1 MSNGDG
7 GIDIIGN
14 YKHYVLLVQCKD
26 LTKQVSVGEIRSFLK
41 IIKDYPKDILGV
53 FVISKKNGYSTPS
66 IECAESAK
74 NEGTNILLTNIYTI
88 QKDIEEYEL
97 NDESFLIIKK
107 IEEKFEEKFEDQ
119 DKKINEKINEKME
132 ELQKKAIIRDKIIIC
147 LLFVI
152 IILIIILILY

>member
-1 MSNGDG
+1 M
-7 GIDIIGN
+7 
-14 YKHYVLLVQCKD
+14 
-26 LTKQVSVGEIRSFLK
+26 K
-41 IIKDYPKDILGV
+41 IIKDYPKDTLGV

-74 NEGTNILLTNIYTI
+74 NEGTNILLTNNYTI

-97 NDESFLIIKK
+97 NDESFLIIK
-107 IEEKFEEKFEDQ
+107 KFEEKFEDQ